1 MKVQG
6 TEPVVLTKVVDMAAR
21 REVRDTQRSTI
32 DMNLDARRDS
42 AHARQDLVSTGEAPQ
57 TYDEALTR
65 INATMQALSI
75 RLKFEKHESS
85 GEYMVRIINEE
96 SNEVIREIPPER
108 TLDMVAHLQRLIG
121 IILDERV

>member
-32 DMNLDARRDS
+32 DMNLGGRRDT
-42 AHARQDLVSTGEAPQ
+42 AHARQDVASTPEAQ
-57 TYDEALTR
+57 TYDDAISR
-65 INATMQALSI
+65 INATMQALHI

-85 GEYMVRIINEE
+85 GEFLVRIINEE

>member
-32 DMNLDARRDS
+32 DMNLDARRES
-42 AHARQDLVSTGEAPQ
+42 AQARQDGVATPEAQ
-57 TYDEALTR
+57 TYDDALTR
-65 INATMQALSI
+65 LNAALQALHI

-85 GEYMVRIINEE
+85 GQFMVRVINED
-96 SNEVIREIPPER
+96 NDEVIREIPPER
-108 TLDMVAHLQRLIG
+108 ILDMVAHFKRLVG

>member
-32 DMNLDARRDS
+32 DMNMNARRDATES
-42 AHARQDLVSTGEAPQ
+42 AVAAGPAEVRT
-57 TYDEALTR
+57 TDEAIAR
-65 INATMQALSI
+65 INATMQALNI

-85 GEYMVRIINEE
+85 GEHIVRVINEE
-96 SNEVIREIPPER
+96 DSEVIREIPPER
-108 TLDMVAHLQRLIG
+108 TLDMVAHLMRLVG
-121 IILDERV
+121 IIVDERV

>member
-1 MKVQG
+1 M
-6 TEPVVLTKVVDMAAR
+6 LTKVVDMAAR

-42 AHARQDLVSTGEAPQ
+42 AHARQDLASTGEAQ

-65 INATMQALSI
+65 INATMQALNI

-85 GEYMVRIINEE
+85 GEYMVRVINQE

-108 TLDMVAHLQRLIG
+108 TLDMVAHLQRFIG

>member
-1 MKVQG
+1 VKVQG

-32 DMNLDARRDS
+32 DMNLDARRD
-42 AHARQDLVSTGEAPQ
+42 ATGARQEIAVPQEARS
-57 TYDEALTR
+57 YDEAIAR
-65 INATMQALSI
+65 INATMVALNV

-85 GEYMVRIINEE
+85 GEYLVRVINEE

-121 IILDERV
+121 LILDERV

>member
-42 AHARQDLVSTGEAPQ
+42 AHARQDLVSTGEAQ

-65 INATMQALSI
+65 INATMQALNI

-85 GEYMVRIINEE
+85 GEYMVRVINQE

-108 TLDMVAHLQRLIG
+108 TLDMVAHLQRFIG

>member
-32 DMNLDARRDS
+32 DMNLNARREM
-42 AHARQDLVSTGEAPQ
+42 AGGRQDTAVLEAPN
-57 TYDEALTR
+57 YDEAIER
-65 INATMQALSI
+65 INATMYALSI
-75 RLKFEKHESS
+75 RLKFEKHELS

-96 SNEVIREIPPER
+96 SDEVIREIPPER

-121 IILDERV
+121 VILDEKA

>member
-42 AHARQDLVSTGEAPQ
+42 THARQDLASTGEAQ

-65 INATMQALSI
+65 INATMQALNI

-85 GEYMVRIINEE
+85 GEYMVRVINQE

-108 TLDMVAHLQRLIG
+108 TLDMVAHLQRFIG

>member
-32 DMNLDARRDS
+32 DMNLDARRETPGG
-42 AHARQDLVSTGEAPQ
+42 RQDAAASFEVG
-57 TYDEALTR
+57 TYDEAIAR
-65 INATMQALSI
+65 INATMYALSI

-85 GEYMVRIINEE
+85 GEYMVRVINEE
-96 SNEVIREIPPER
+96 SNEIIREIPPER

-121 IILDERV
+121 MILDERA

>member
-6 TEPVVLTKVVDMAAR
+6 TEPVVMTKVVDMAAR

-32 DMNLDARRDS
+32 DMNLDARRE
-42 AHARQDLVSTGEAPQ
+42 ATEARQEVALPQEARS
-57 TYDEALTR
+57 YDEAIAR
-65 INATMQALSI
+65 INATMVALNV

-85 GEYMVRIINEE
+85 GEYLVRVINEE
-96 SNEVIREIPPER
+96 NNEVIREIPPER

-121 IILDERV
+121 LILDERA